1 MGVSSAAWTTW
12 LVPPAAKASQHQS
25 FGYQQVANSISETKT
40 EHGKLP
46 SHNIQVSIEAAWS
59 GQFLSKASL
68 SVQALCERIS
78 GGIKGVFGATE
89 SGKYNYQY
97 QKLLKKLSKN
107 QKWWK
112 VYKPRTSC
120 SRTGSPRSDMELL
133 NASGME
139 LTRAKIM

>member
-12 LVPPAAKASQHQS
+12 LVPPAAKASQHES

-78 GGIKGVFGATE
+78 GGIKGVLGATE

-97 QKLLKKLSKN
+97 QKC
-107 QKWWK
+107 WK
-112 VYKPRTSC
+112 SCQRMKSDEKYINYEPRALALEVQGVTWS
-120 SRTGSPRSDMELL
+120 SSTPQ
-133 NASGME
+133 
-139 LTRAKIM
+139 AKIM